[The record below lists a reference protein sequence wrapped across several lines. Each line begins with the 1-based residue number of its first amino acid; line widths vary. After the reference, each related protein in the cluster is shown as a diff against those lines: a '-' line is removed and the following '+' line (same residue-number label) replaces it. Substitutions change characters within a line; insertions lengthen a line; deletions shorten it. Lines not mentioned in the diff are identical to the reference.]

1 MSGGVKGGRKRKL
14 VALVPAW
21 NEADVIGNVVDEI
34 AAAVPGIDIV
44 VVDDAST
51 DETASVARARGA
63 VVLRLPFN
71 VGIGGAVQT
80 GFRYALEQGYELAVR
95 LDGDGQHDPGEIA
108 KILSPIEAGQAD
120 LVIGSRFVD
129 GSGTYRPPLA
139 RRIGI
144 RVFAR
149 LVSLLGRQR
158 VTDTTS
164 GFVALGRPG
173 IELFAA
179 QYPHDYPEVES
190 TLVALRS
197 GLRLAQV
204 QVEMRERTTGSSS
217 ITFLRSLYYIV
228 KVTLA
233 LLVAS
238 LRRYP
243 RLEGVGR

>member
-1 MSGGVKGGRKRKL
+1 MTRI
-14 VALVPAW
+14 VAVVPAW
-21 NEADVIGNVVDEI
+21 NEAGAIGDVVAEI
-34 AAAVPGIDIV
+34 LAFDPSAKVV

-51 DETASVARARGA
+51 DDTSAVAERSGA
-63 VVLRLPFN
+63 TVLRLPFN

-80 GFRYALEQGYELAVR
+80 GFRYARDEGFEIAVR
-95 LDGDGQHDPGEIA
+95 LDGDGQHDASELGTLLAPVRAGE
-108 KILSPIEAGQAD
+108 AD

-129 GSGTYRPPLA
+129 PGGSYRPPFA
-139 RRIGI
+139 RRMGI

-149 LVSLLGRQR
+149 LVSLLGGQK

-164 GFVALGRPG
+164 GFAAMNRSG
-173 IELFAA
+173 IELFALE
-179 QYPHDYPEVES
+179 YPHDYPEVEA

-204 QVEMRERTTGSSS
+204 QVEMRERRAGTSS
-217 ITFLRSLYYIV
+217 ITFVRSLYYIV
-228 KVTLA
+228 KVMLA

-243 RLEGVGR
+243 RLEAARR

>member
-1 MSGGVKGGRKRKL
+1 VSAGRL
-14 VALVPAW
+14 VAIVPAW
-21 NEADVIGNVVDEI
+21 NEAGAIARVVSEI
-34 AAAVPGIDIV
+34 TGVAPDIEVV
-44 VVDDAST
+44 VVDDASS
-51 DETASVARARGA
+51 DDTAGIAEAQGA
-63 VVLRLPFN
+63 TVLRLPFN

-80 GFRYALEQGYELAVR
+80 GFRYALEAGYQRAVR
-95 LDGDGQHDPGEIA
+95 LDGDGQHDASQIPR
-108 KILSPIEAGQAD
+108 ILAPIEAGAAD

-129 GSGTYRPPLA
+129 PGGAYRPPFA
-139 RRIGI
+139 RRMGI

-149 LVSLLGRQR
+149 LVTVLGGQK

-164 GFVALGRPG
+164 GFIALDRAG

-179 QYPHDYPEVES
+179 EYPHDYPEVEA

-204 QVEMRERTTGSSS
+204 QVEMRERTTGTSS
-217 ITFLRSLYYIV
+217 ITFIRSLYYIL

-238 LRRYP
+238 MRRYP
-243 RLEGVGR
+243 RLEGASR

>member
-1 MSGGVKGGRKRKL
+1 MSSNRI
-14 VALVPAW
+14 VAVVPAY
-21 NEADVIGNVVDEI
+21 NESGAIGGVVDEI
-34 AAAVPGIDIV
+34 RSFDPALDVV

-51 DETASVARARGA
+51 DETAVIAGA
-63 VVLRLPFN
+63 HGATVLRLPFN

-80 GFRYALEQGYELAVR
+80 GFRYALEHEYETAVR
-95 LDGDGQHDPGEIA
+95 LDGDGQHDPRELPKLLAPLERGDA
-108 KILSPIEAGQAD
+108 N

-129 GSGTYRPPLA
+129 PGGSYRPPFA
-139 RRIGI
+139 RRVGI

-149 LVSLLGRQR
+149 LVSLLGGQR

-164 GFVALGRPG
+164 GFMALDRVG
-173 IELFAA
+173 IALFAEEF
-179 QYPHDYPEVES
+179 PHDYPEVEA

-204 QVEMRERTTGSSS
+204 QVEMRERETGSSS
-217 ITFLRSLYYIV
+217 ITFVRSVYYLV

-243 RLEGVGR
+243 RLEGARR

>member
-1 MSGGVKGGRKRKL
+1 VSRDGL
-14 VALVPAW
+14 VAIVPAW
-21 NEADVIGNVVDEI
+21 NEAEVIGIVVGEI
-34 AAAVPGIDIV
+34 KRVRSDIEVV
-44 VVDDAST
+44 VVDDASQ
-51 DETASVARARGA
+51 DDTAEVAEEHGA
-63 VVLRLPFN
+63 TVLRLPFN

-80 GFRYALEQGYELAVR
+80 GFRYALEQGYARAVR
-95 LDGDGQHDPGEIA
+95 LDGDGQHDASQIPR
-108 KILSPIEAGQAD
+108 ILAPIEEGAAD

-129 GSGTYRPPLA
+129 PGGTYRPPFA
-139 RRIGI
+139 RRMGI

-149 LVSLLGRQR
+149 LVSLLGGQR

-164 GFVALGRPG
+164 GFVALDRAG

-204 QVEMRERTTGSSS
+204 QVEMRERTTGTSS
-217 ITFLRSLYYIV
+217 ITFVRSLYYIV

-243 RLEGVGR
+243 RLEGAGR

>member
-1 MSGGVKGGRKRKL
+1 MSAAGL
-14 VALVPAW
+14 VAIVPAW
-21 NEADVIGNVVDEI
+21 NEAGAIARVVHEI
-34 AAAVPGIDIV
+34 VDAVQDIEVV
-44 VVDDAST
+44 VVDDASE
-51 DETASVARARGA
+51 DETASIAEAEGA
-63 VVLRLPFN
+63 TVLRLPFN

-80 GFRYALEQGYELAVR
+80 GFRYALEAGYERAVR
-95 LDGDGQHDPGEIA
+95 LDGDGQHDASQIPR
-108 KILSPIEAGQAD
+108 ILAPLESGDAD

-129 GSGTYRPPLA
+129 PGGAYRPPFA

-149 LVSLLGRQR
+149 LVSLLGGQK

-164 GFVALGRPG
+164 GFIALDRAG

-179 QYPHDYPEVES
+179 EYPHDYPEVEA

-204 QVEMRERTTGSSS
+204 QVAMRERTTGTSS
-217 ITFLRSLYYIV
+217 ITFIRSLYYIV
-228 KVTLA
+228 KVSLA

-238 LRRYP
+238 MRRYP
-243 RLEGVGR
+243 RFEGASR

>member
-1 MSGGVKGGRKRKL
+1 MRAERI
-14 VALVPAW
+14 AAIVPAFDE
-21 NEADVIGNVVDEI
+21 EAAIGRVVAEIRATRLPIDV
-34 AAAVPGIDIV
+34 V
-44 VVDDAST
+44 VVDDASSDAT
-51 DETASVARARGA
+51 GSVARAAGA
-63 VVLRLPFN
+63 TVLTLPFN

-80 GFRYALEQGYELAVR
+80 GLRFARDEGYQRAVR
-95 LDGDGQHDPGEIA
+95 LDGDGQHDASELPKLLAPLERGE
-108 KILSPIEAGQAD
+108 AD
-120 LVIGSRFVD
+120 FVIGSRFVD
-129 GSGTYRPPLA
+129 GCGTYRPPLV

-164 GFVALGRPG
+164 GFVALDRRA

-179 QYPHDYPEVES
+179 EYPHDYPEVEA

-204 QVEMRERTTGSSS
+204 QVEMRERETGASS
-217 ITFLRSLYYIV
+217 ITFVRSIYYV
-228 KVTLA
+228 LKVTLA

-243 RLEGVGR
+243 RVEGAS